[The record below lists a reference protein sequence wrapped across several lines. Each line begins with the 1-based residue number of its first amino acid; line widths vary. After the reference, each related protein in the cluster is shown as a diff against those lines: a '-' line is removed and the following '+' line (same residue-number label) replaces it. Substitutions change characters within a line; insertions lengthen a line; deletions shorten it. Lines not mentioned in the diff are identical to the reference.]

1 MEKEI
6 VDLKKDFK
14 GYEKLKNFI
23 KEIKKS
29 NKPKIT
35 LNSSI
40 SYNFNVDLIE
50 KKLVDLDIARN
61 EILKM
66 IDSERPIKKYYIS
79 IQAVVKEI
87 LGLNHFNTEQL
98 NALKEKY
105 DLETNSIKEYENKF
119 ILIEDVEGKEQKIN
133 LKLIRKL
140 VKINKDIHLI
150 ENIKQKVQTKEEYK
164 ENTYL
169 NINPLYKNLDSNYY
183 DMAILSVLLVTNK
196 FTGCDSVQNRVIK
209 YLNFMQ
215 HKYQLI
221 SVDYV
226 INSNSLQHRFY
237 VPKKY
242 LNEILEYFDKEDSI
256 LNTTYLA
263 VNNYKVKNKNLKIGS
278 RVLLLDNNL
287 DIMMDKAYFIT
298 E

>member
-1 MEKEI
+1 M
-6 VDLKKDFK
+6 
-14 GYEKLKNFI
+14 
-23 KEIKKS
+23 
-29 NKPKIT
+29 
-35 LNSSI
+35 
-40 SYNFNVDLIE
+40 
-50 KKLVDLDIARN
+50 DLDIARN
-61 EILKM
+61 ETLKM
-66 IDSERPIKKYYIS
+66 IDSERHIKKYYIS
-79 IQAVVKEI
+79 IQAVIKDI
-87 LGLNHFNTEQL
+87 LGLNQFSMEQL

-105 DLETNSIKEYENKF
+105 DLETNSIEEYENKF
-119 ILIEDVEGKEQKIN
+119 ILIEDFEGKEQKIN

-140 VKINKDIHLI
+140 VKINKDIQLI

-169 NINPLYKNLDSNYY
+169 NINPLYKNLDFNYY
-183 DMAILSVLLVTNK
+183 DMSILSVLLVTNK
-196 FTGCDSVQNRVIK
+196 FNGCDSVQNRVIK

-215 HKYQLI
+215 HKYELI

-226 INSNSLQHRFY
+226 ITSDSLQHRFY

-263 VNNYKVKNKNLKIGS
+263 VNNYKIKNKDLKIGS
-278 RVLLLDNNL
+278 RVLLLDNNF